1 MLRRRRV
8 LATVKEL
15 DAFPKVP
22 ETYKEP
28 STAGKNL
35 WTYMS
40 PDGLH
45 LGRRGFT
52 QMNS

>member
-28 STAGKNL
+28 STAGE
-35 WTYMS
+35 
-40 PDGLH
+40 GLQS
-45 LGRRGFT
+45 LLSR
-52 QMNS
+52 